1 MNTLANFFNRA
12 LRIFGVR
19 LVRWHCVPSVGRHS
33 SLFRHSRVIDSEG
46 LAALAAAIPGMVT
59 EESGKMLFSLCYTQQ
74 LEGDVVEIGSWQG
87 YSTSF
92 LATAV
97 SESGNGRLYAIDHF
111 RGNVGKE
118 SYYVAAKSD
127 LSDLPQKFRENM
139 RRLGL
144 AQTVRLLAMS
154 NEEAAERLRSEGARI
169 RFLFVDGDH
178 SREGVQRDM
187 DLFLPFLMKGSIVVF
202 DDCSPSAPGVI
213 EVIDD
218 LLRRK
223 VLGKAFTYPNSLVAV
238 VS

>member
-1 MNTLANFFNRA
+1 MNTLTNFVNRA
-12 LRIFGVR
+12 LGILGLR
-19 LVRWHCVPSVGRHS
+19 LVRSHRTPSSGRHS
-33 SLFRHSRVIDSEG
+33 KLFHHSRVIDSEG
-46 LAALAAAIPGMVT
+46 LAMAAATIPGMVT
-59 EESGKMLFSLCYTQQ
+59 EESAKMLFSLCYTQQ

-118 SYYVAAKSD
+118 GYYVAGKSD
-127 LSDLPQKFRENM
+127 LSDLPQKFTENM

-144 AQTVRLLAMS
+144 AQTVTLLAMA
-154 NEEAAERLRSEGARI
+154 NKDAAECLRREEVRI

-187 DLFLPFLMKGSIVVF
+187 DLFLPFLIKGSIVVF

-223 VLGKAFTYPNSLVAV
+223 VFGKAFTYPNSLVAV